1 MRRMI
6 DTLGIVEH
14 HLQGISGRLYFVPP
28 TDFLRNLPAL
38 IVEQAPPQVFSENLP
53 NAYHGAAATVT
64 LNAIA
69 GSRGEAEALCLEAA
83 QRLEDAVNVVTPK
96 GWITRCTV
104 SQLPHLAQHRYER
117 ATVFQYSA
125 AVQLVFRQDPAAND

>member
-14 HLQGISGRLYFVPP
+14 HMQGISGRLYFVPP
-28 TDFLRNLPAL
+28 TDSLRHLPAL
-38 IVEQAPPQVFSENLP
+38 IVEQAPPQIFSENLP
-53 NAYHGAAATVT
+53 NAYHGASSVVT
-64 LNAIA
+64 LNAVA

-104 SQLPHLAQHRYER
+104 SQLPHLAQHRYEKS
-117 ATVFQYSA
+117 TVFQYSA
-125 AVQLVFRQDPAAND
+125 AVQLVFRQDPAANN

>member
-53 NAYHGAAATVT
+53 NAYHGASSVVT
-64 LNAIA
+64 LNAVA
-69 GSRGEAEALCLEAA
+69 GSRSEAEALCLEAT

-96 GWITRCTV
+96 GWLTRCTV
-104 SQLPHLAQHRYER
+104 SQLPHLARHQYEKS
-117 ATVFQYSA
+117 TVFQYSA
-125 AVQLVFRQDPAAND
+125 AVSLIFRQDPAAND

>member
-53 NAYHGAAATVT
+53 NAHHGAAAAVT

-117 ATVFQYSA
+117 STVFQYSA
-125 AVQLVFRQDPAAND
+125 AVQLVFRQDPAKNS

>member
-14 HLQGISGRLYFVPP
+14 HLQGLPGRLYFVPP
-28 TDFLRNLPAL
+28 VDFLRHLPAL
-38 IVEQAPPQVFSENLP
+38 IVEQSPPTAFSRNLP
-53 NAYHGAAATVT
+53 NAHRGAISTVT

-69 GSRGEAEALCLEAA
+69 ETRSAAESLCVQAA
-83 QRLEDAVNVVTPK
+83 QKLEDAVNTVTPL
-96 GWITRCTV
+96 GWVARCTV

-117 ATVFQYSA
+117 ATIFQYSA
-125 AVQLVFRQDPAAND
+125 VVTLVFGQSPTAS

>member
-28 TDFLRNLPAL
+28 TDFLRNLPAV
-38 IVEQAPPQVFSENLP
+38 IVEQSPPQVFSENLP
-53 NAYHGAAATVT
+53 NAHHGAAATVT

-69 GSRGEAEALCLEAA
+69 GSRAEAEALCLETA
-83 QRLEDAVNVVTPK
+83 QRLEDVVNVVTPK
-96 GWITRCTV
+96 GWVTRCTV
-104 SQLPHLAQHRYER
+104 GQLPHLAQHRYER
-117 ATVFQYSA
+117 ATVFQCSA
-125 AVQLVFRQDPAAND
+125 AVNLVFRQDPAVNN